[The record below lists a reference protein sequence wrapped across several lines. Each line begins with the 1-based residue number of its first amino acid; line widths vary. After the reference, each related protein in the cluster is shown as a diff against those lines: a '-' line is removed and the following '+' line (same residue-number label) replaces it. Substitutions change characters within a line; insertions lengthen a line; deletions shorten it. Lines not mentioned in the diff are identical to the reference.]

1 MASLSPA
8 NTPCS
13 DIMGGPGKAGIYKPA
28 KFKKKYI
35 KIKTNIKKST
45 FGLNLQGLHVPA
57 DIPNAAYNALPDA

>member
-13 DIMGGPGKAGIYKPA
+13 DNMGGMGKAGIYKPA

-35 KIKTNIKKST
+35 KIKTNVKKT
-45 FGLNLQGLHVPA
+45 TLGLNLQGLQVPA
-57 DIPNAAYNALPDA
+57 EILNAAYNVLPDA